1 MTVFEIITTTLIVL
15 LVLCFIF
22 YLTWPFIREKIRHS
36 LVEQIND
43 LNDQINTL
51 RKLKNDFKR
60 NGWDDEAEKMRE
72 AIEIQIIER
81 QKLRNMLSRLG

>member
-22 YLTWPFIREKIRHS
+22 YLTWPFIREKIRNS